1 MYRLIALL
9 LLPLLLVTPV
19 WAQQQLNVYPGNI
32 VNRTTTAVTVATNNT
47 AGTLFSWTIPR
58 TFLTQFAR
66 PFVGAG
72 ALHVMMFGTLTTQA
86 LEVGTANMGC
96 NFGGTTATISL
107 VNGATLTAGLSAVP
121 WMGDLWV
128 RQLSTGEIVH
138 GNLQIQTAVNT
149 RLTFMARVTG
159 TTAITSP
166 QTLACAWQWASAS
179 HSNSFIM
186 HNATLV
192 VGE

>member
-1 MYRLIALL
+1 MHRLIALV
-9 LLPLLLVTPV
+9 LPLLLVAPV
-19 WAQQQLNVYPGNI
+19 AAQQQLNVYPGNI
-32 VNRTTTAVTVATNNT
+32 VNRTTSAVTVATDNT

-58 TFLTQFAR
+58 TFLAQFAR

-72 ALHVMMFGTLTTQA
+72 ALHVKMLGTITTQA
-86 LEVGTANMGC
+86 LEVGPANMGC

-107 VNGATLTAGLSAVP
+107 VNGATLTASLSAVP
-121 WMGDLWV
+121 WFADLWV
-128 RQLSTGEIVH
+128 RQLSTGEIVQ
-138 GNLQIQTAVNT
+138 GNLEIQTAVNT
-149 RLTFMARVTG
+149 RVPFMTRVTG